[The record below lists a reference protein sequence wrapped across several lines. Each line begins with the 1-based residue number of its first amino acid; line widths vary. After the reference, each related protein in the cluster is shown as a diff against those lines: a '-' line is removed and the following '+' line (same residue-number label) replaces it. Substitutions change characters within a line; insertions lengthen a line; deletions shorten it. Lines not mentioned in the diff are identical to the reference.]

1 MHCEVKMLES
11 TLTIKGQTT
20 LPKDIRDGLN
30 LSAGDRIRYV
40 MLDDGQVRLLKVGSV
55 QRLAGILFDPNRKI
69 VSLEDMEAVIAERA
83 VE

>member
-1 MHCEVKMLES
+1 MLEF

-20 LPKDIRDGLN
+20 LTKHIRDGLN

-55 QRLAGILFDPNRKI
+55 QRLAGILFDANRKA
-69 VSLEDMEAVIAERA
+69 VSLEDMEAAIAESA

>member
-1 MHCEVKMLES
+1 MNCESIMLES

-20 LPKDIRDGLN
+20 LPKGIREGLS

-40 MLDDGQVRLLKVGSV
+40 MLDDGQVRLLKVRSV
-55 QRLAGILFDPNRKI
+55 KRLAGLLFNGGGES
-69 VSLEDMEAVIAERA
+69 VSLEDMDAAIAEGA

>member
-1 MHCEVKMLES
+1 MLES

-20 LPKDIRDGLN
+20 LPKDIREGLN

-55 QRLAGILFDPNRKI
+55 QRLAGILVNKDRGV
-69 VSLEDMEAVIAERA
+69 VSLEDMDAAIAEVA
-83 VE
+83 TE

>member
-1 MHCEVKMLES
+1 MLES

-20 LPKDIRDGLN
+20 LPKDIREGLN

-55 QRLAGILFDPNRKI
+55 QRLAGILVNKGRGA
-69 VSLEDMEAVIAERA
+69 VSLGDMDAAIAEGA
-83 VE
+83 TE

>member
-1 MHCEVKMLES
+1 MLES

-30 LSAGDRIRYV
+30 LSAGDRIRYI

-55 QRLAGILFDPNRKI
+55 QRLAGLLFDEDREA
-69 VSLEDMEAVIAERA
+69 VSLEDMDAAIAEGA
-83 VE
+83 AEQ